1 MTVIDKIFQFIRSQY
16 PDEHPIGLH
25 FPRFYGNEKKYLM
38 ECIDTTMVSSVGPFV
53 NRMESEIAKY
63 TQSNFAVAT
72 VNGTAALH
80 IALQLVGVK
89 RNDLVITQSFTFI
102 ATANAIS
109 YIGATPYF
117 VDIDEKNLGMSPQS
131 LIILEKDLDRRND
144 GVYHVPTQ
152 RRIGAVVP
160 MHSFGM
166 PCDIEEI
173 ASWCNQWEI
182 PLIEDAA
189 ESIGSLYKGKHTGTF
204 GQVGI
209 MSFNGNK
216 TITAGGGGVIITND
230 EKLAQRA
237 KHLTTQAK
245 VPHPYEFEHDEI
257 GYNYRC
263 PNLNAALLC
272 AQLEY
277 LDDILQDKRN
287 LAAEYSR
294 FFEEYTPYFRFVT
307 EDNYKLSNYWLNS
320 LIFDSK
326 EVKEIFLKRS
336 VELGIQIRPA
346 WKPMHLLPMF
356 QDAPRGDLFQTE
368 WVYDHLVNL
377 PSSTRIR

>member
-1 MTVIDKIFQFIRSQY
+1 MDKIFQFIRSQY
-16 PDEHPIGLH
+16 PGEHPIGLH
-25 FPRFYGNEKKYLM
+25 FPRFKGNEKKYLM

-89 RNDLVITQSFTFI
+89 RDDLVITQSFTFI

-109 YIGATPYF
+109 YMGAIPYF

-131 LIILEKDLDRRND
+131 LVILEKDLDRRSD

-216 TITAGGGGVIITND
+216 TITAGGGGVILTND

-245 VPHPYEFEHDEI
+245 LPHPYEFEHDEI

-277 LDDILQDKRN
+277 LDDILEDKRN

-294 FFEEYTPYFRFVT
+294 FFEECTPYFRFVT

-336 VELGIQIRPA
+336 VELGIQVRPA
-346 WKPMHLLPMF
+346 WKPMHYLPMF

>member
-1 MTVIDKIFQFIRSQY
+1 MDKIFQFIRSQY
-16 PDEHPIGLH
+16 PGEHPIGLH
-25 FPRFYGNEKKYLM
+25 FPRFNGNEKKYLM

-80 IALQLVGVK
+80 IALQLVGVM
-89 RNDLVITQSFTFI
+89 RDDLVITQSFTFI

-109 YIGATPYF
+109 YMGAIPYF

-131 LIILEKDLDRRND
+131 LVILEKDLDRRSD

-152 RRIGAVVP
+152 KRIGAVVP

-173 ASWCNQWEI
+173 ASWCKQWEI

-216 TITAGGGGVIITND
+216 TITAGGGGVILTND

-245 VPHPYEFEHDEI
+245 LPHPYEFEHDEI

-277 LDDILQDKRN
+277 LDDILEDKRN

-307 EDNYKLSNYWLNS
+307 EDNFRLSNYWLNS

-336 VELGIQIRPA
+336 VELGIQVRPA

-356 QDAPRGDLFQTE
+356 QDAPKGDLFQTE